1 VSVRG
6 RRPRTDHL
14 SKYRWPM
21 TTQTRSRDDL
31 QTQSTPT
38 RRILGLLRQV
48 YRARAAYLSLLPG
61 LALFGIFIV
70 YPMLY
75 SLRISFYD
83 WNIIKPVKS
92 ELVGLDNYRAVLSNP
107 IFRRAVLNTLAYTA
121 ITVPG
126 QMIVALVVAILLDQK
141 IRGKTFFRVAYYLP
155 VITSWV
161 IVTLIF
167 EYLFNSQAGLINYVL
182 RDVLRLVHNPVR
194 WLADPL
200 LTMVPILLLGIW
212 KGVGWSAIIL
222 LAALQAIPV
231 ELLEAAA
238 IDGSGPWRRLQHI
251 TLPLLRPTLV
261 FLLVVLVIGGLNVYI
276 SVLLITDGGQP
287 LDLTHSVLT
296 LMYKETFDRLDFG
309 GGAAI
314 SYLLTIFVFVISVVQ
329 IRLLHQR
336 VEH

>member
-1 VSVRG
+1 MHRQAQPPLLTRG
-6 RRPRTDHL
+6 T
-14 SKYRWPM
+14 
-21 TTQTRSRDDL
+21 
-31 QTQSTPT
+31 
-38 RRILGLLRQV
+38 GLLRRI
-48 YRARAAYLSLLPG
+48 YRARTAYAFLLPG
-61 LALFGIFIV
+61 LILFGLFV
-70 YPMLY
+70 LYPMIY

-83 WNIIKPVKS
+83 WNVIKPDKS
-92 ELVGLDNYRAVLSNP
+92 EWVGLDNYAALLASP
-107 IFRRAVLNTLAYTA
+107 IFRRAVLNTLVYTA

-126 QMIVALVVAILLDQK
+126 QMILALAIAILLDQR

-167 EYLFNSQAGLINYVL
+167 EYLFNSQAGLINYLL
-182 RDVLRLVHNPVR
+182 RDVLHLVDKPVR
-194 WLADPL
+194 WLADPVL
-200 LTMVPILLLGIW
+200 AMVPINLLGIW

-222 LAALQAIPV
+222 LAALQAIPG

-238 IDGSGPWRRLQHI
+238 IDGAGAWRRLRHV

-276 SVLLITDGGQP
+276 SVLLMTNGGQP

-296 LMYKETFDRLDFG
+296 LMYKETFDRLNFG

-314 SYLLTIFVFVISVVQ
+314 SYMLTVFVFVVSVVQ
-329 IRLLHQR
+329 LRLLRQR
-336 VEH
+336 VEY

>member
-1 VSVRG
+1 
-6 RRPRTDHL
+6 
-14 SKYRWPM
+14 M
-21 TTQTRSRDDL
+21 TTLTRNRGNP
-31 QTQSTPT
+31 QAQSSLT
-38 RRILGLLRQV
+38 RRTLALLRRI
-48 YRARAAYLSLLPG
+48 YRARTAYLFLLPG
-61 LALFGIFIV
+61 LALFGLFVI

-92 ELVGLDNYRAVLSNP
+92 ALVGLDNYQALLTNP

-141 IRGKTFFRVAYYLP
+141 IRGRTFFRVAYYLP

-167 EYLFNSQAGLINYVL
+167 EYLFNSQAGLINYLL
-182 RDVLRLVHNPVR
+182 RDVLHLVDKPVR

-200 LTMVPILLLGIW
+200 LTMVPINLLGIW
-212 KGVGWSAIIL
+212 KGIGWSAIIL

-238 IDGSGPWRRLQHI
+238 IDGGGPWRRLRHI

-261 FLLVVLVIGGLNVYI
+261 FLLVVLIIGGLNVYI
-276 SVLLITDGGQP
+276 SVLLMTDGGQP

-296 LMYKETFDRLDFG
+296 LMYKETFDRLNFG

-329 IRLLHQR
+329 IRLLRQR
-336 VEH
+336 VEP

>member
-1 VSVRG
+1 MQGRLPLAARG
-6 RRPRTDHL
+6 
-14 SKYRWPM
+14 
-21 TTQTRSRDDL
+21 QT
-31 QTQSTPT
+31 
-38 RRILGLLRQV
+38 LLRRV
-48 YRARAAYLSLLPG
+48 YRARTAYLFLLPG
-61 LALFGIFIV
+61 LLLFALFVV

-83 WNIIKPVKS
+83 WNVIKPLKS
-92 ELVGLDNYRAVLSNP
+92 VFIGLDNYRALLSDA
-107 IFRRAVLNTLAYTA
+107 IFRRAVLNTLVYTV

-126 QMIVALVVAILLDQK
+126 QMILALGVALLLDQNIK
-141 IRGKTFFRVAYYLP
+141 GKTFFRVAYYLP

-161 IVTLIF
+161 IVTLVF
-167 EYLFNSQAGLINYVL
+167 EYLFNSQAGLINYLL
-182 RDVLRLVHNPVR
+182 RDALHLVDRSIR
-194 WLADPL
+194 WLADPI
-200 LTMVPILLLGIW
+200 LTLVPINLLGIW

-222 LAALQAIPV
+222 LAALQAIPT

-238 IDGSGPWRRLQHI
+238 VDGADPWRRFRHV

-296 LMYKETFDRLDFG
+296 LMYKETFDRLNFG

-314 SYLLTIFVFVISVVQ
+314 SYLLTGLVFAVSLVQ
-329 IRLLHQR
+329 IRLLRQR
-336 VEH
+336 VEY

>member
-1 VSVRG
+1 
-6 RRPRTDHL
+6 
-14 SKYRWPM
+14 M
-21 TTQTRSRDDL
+21 TTQTRRRSG
-31 QTQSTPT
+31 QVSQSSPP
-38 RRILGLLRQV
+38 RGILALLRQV
-48 YRARAAYLSLLPG
+48 YRARAAYLFLLPG

-83 WNIIKPVKS
+83 WNIIRPIKS
-92 ELVGLDNYRAVLSNP
+92 ELLGLENYRAILGDP
-107 IFRRAVLNTLAYTA
+107 IFRRAVLNTLGYTA

-126 QMIVALVVAILLDQK
+126 QMIIALVVAILLDQN
-141 IRGKTFFRVAYYLP
+141 IRGKAFFRVAYYLP

-182 RDVLRLVHNPVR
+182 RDVLHLVDTPIR
-194 WLADPL
+194 WLADPY

-222 LAALQAIPV
+222 LAALQAIPI
-231 ELLEAAA
+231 ELIEAAA
-238 IDGSGPWRRLQHI
+238 IDGSSPWRRLRHI

-296 LMYKETFDRLDFG
+296 LMYKETFDRLNFG
-309 GGAAI
+309 GGSAI

-329 IRLLHQR
+329 IRLLRQR
-336 VEH
+336 VEQ